1 MTINAAELH
10 KDAVIFDGLIISNWS
25 RQIFEDMHKAG
36 ITAANCTCS
45 IWENFAGTMANI
57 AQWNVWFRENAD
69 IIIQVRTASDIARA
83 KKEGKVGIALGWQN
97 TSAIEDQLGHLE
109 IFKNLGVN
117 VMQLTYNTQN
127 YSGSGCRETRDG
139 GLSDFGKDVLWEMN
153 RLGILCDL
161 SHVGS
166 KTGEEVIL
174 ASKRPVAFTHVCP
187 AALQTNPRNKT
198 DEQLHLIAKRGGFV
212 GVTSYPWFL
221 KRGNESTIDD
231 FIETIEYVI
240 KLLGEDRVGY
250 GTDFTQGYGNDFLD
264 YIGSDKGYGRR
275 VVPVSD
281 AIFPK
286 GLSSII
292 DTPNI
297 TKCMVDHGWS
307 ERRIRN
313 VMGENWVR
321 FLDEA
326 WKS

>member
-1 MTINAAELH
+1 MTTSAADLH

-25 RQIFEDMHKAG
+25 REVFEDMHKAG

-45 IWENFAGTMANI
+45 TWENFAGTMANI
-57 AQWNVWFRENAD
+57 AKWNGWFRDHAD
-69 IIIQVRTASDIARA
+69 IIMQVRTGADIARA
-83 KKEGKVGIALGWQN
+83 KREGKVGIALGWQN
-97 TSAIEDQLGHLE
+97 TSGIEDQLGYLE
-109 IFKNLGVN
+109 IFKTLGVG

-127 YSGSGCRETRDG
+127 FCGSGCRETRDG
-139 GLSDFGKDVLWEMN
+139 GLSDFGRDVLWEMN

-187 AALQTNPRNKT
+187 AALQANPRNKT
-198 DEQLHLIAKRGGFV
+198 DEQLKLIASHGGFI

-240 KLLGEDRVGY
+240 ALIGEDRVGY

-281 AIFPK
+281 AIFPE
-286 GLSSII
+286 GLGSIM

-297 TKCMVDHGWS
+297 TKCMMAHGWT

-326 WKS
+326 WSV